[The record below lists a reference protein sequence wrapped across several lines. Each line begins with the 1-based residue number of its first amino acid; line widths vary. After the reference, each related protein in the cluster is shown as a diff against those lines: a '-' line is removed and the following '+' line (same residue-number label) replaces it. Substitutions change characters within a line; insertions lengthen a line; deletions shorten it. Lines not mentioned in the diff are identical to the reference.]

1 MEERAKFEEQ
11 EDDPPVAPVPAG
23 DQEGPTTALV
33 VGRRKETNH
42 ALVRNH
48 FRDAAKMQH
57 LVWLLLDNLNA
68 GNIGRTVD
76 RQHFER
82 SRKQAGVNCT
92 EASNHDSR
100 TCKQVEAT
108 NHGNLQTVFACA
120 V

>member
-42 ALVRNH
+42 ALARNH
-48 FRDAAKMQH
+48 FMDAAKMQH

-68 GNIGRTVD
+68 LETLAERWTDNILREVANRLESIAPRHQIMTPELANRLRQRTMEI
-76 RQHFER
+76 R
-82 SRKQAGVNCT
+82 GMMW
-92 EASNHDSR
+92 
-100 TCKQVEAT
+100 
-108 NHGNLQTVFACA
+108 
-120 V
+120 